1 MMAVMPLF
9 GVGAMTGAETEIQRI
24 EHELQILRARYALF
38 AKCARIMKVFC
49 AVVIPLT
56 GVLIVVLILRAF
68 PEDVTAALFFIG
80 IYISTAAIITWL
92 CLSRSPPEGGPRHW
106 LDARRMIDLISP
118 QRPLPWYNWYST
130 GPFSE
135 AQEIERM
142 ITVREQ
148 RLAEIRGARP

>member
-1 MMAVMPLF
+1 
-9 GVGAMTGAETEIQRI
+9 MTGTGTEIQRI
-24 EHELQILRARYALF
+24 EHELRILRARYALF

-56 GVLIVVLILRAF
+56 GVLLVVLILRAF

-80 IYISTAAIITWL
+80 IYTSTAAIIAWL

-106 LDARRMIDLISP
+106 LDAWRMIDHISP
-118 QRPLPWYNWYST
+118 QPYPSGGFFPFYRRNT

-148 RLAEIRGARP
+148 RLAEIREARP

>member
-38 AKCARIMKVFC
+38 AKCARVMKVFC

-56 GVLIVVLILRAF
+56 GVLLVVLILRAF
-68 PEDVTAALFFIG
+68 PEDVIAAFFFIG
-80 IYISTAAIITWL
+80 MYIFVAAIITWL
-92 CLSRSPPEGGPRHW
+92 WLSMSPPEGGPRHW
-106 LDARRMIDLISP
+106 LDPPRMIDLVSP
-118 QRPLPWYNWYST
+118 QRMVWEFRRTW
-130 GPFSE
+130 PFSE
-135 AQEIERM
+135 AQAIERM

-148 RLAEIRGARP
+148 QLAEIREARP

>member
-1 MMAVMPLF
+1 MA
-9 GVGAMTGAETEIQRI
+9 GTETEIQRI
-24 EHELQILRARYALF
+24 EHELEILRARYALF
-38 AKCARIMKVFC
+38 EKYARVMKVFC

-56 GVLIVVLILRAF
+56 GVLLVILILRAF

-80 IYISTAAIITWL
+80 MYIFVAAIITWL
-92 CLSRSPPEGGPRHW
+92 CLSMSPPEGGPRHW
-106 LDARRMIDLISP
+106 LDAWRMIDLISP
-118 QRPLPWYNWYST
+118 QRPFPWYRRNT

-148 RLAEIRGARP
+148 RLADIREARP

>member
-38 AKCARIMKVFC
+38 AKCARVMKVFC

-56 GVLIVVLILRAF
+56 GVLLVVLILRAF

-80 IYISTAAIITWL
+80 MYIVVAAIITWL
-92 CLSRSPPEGGPRHW
+92 CLSMSPPGGGPRHW
-106 LDARRMIDLISP
+106 LDASRMIDIVSP
-118 QRPLPWYNWYST
+118 QPPVVGYRRTW
-130 GPFSE
+130 PFSE
-135 AQEIERM
+135 AQAIERM
-142 ITVREQ
+142 ITGREQ
-148 RLAEIRGARP
+148 RLAEIREARP

>member
-1 MMAVMPLF
+1 MMPAMPLF
-9 GVGAMTGAETEIQRI
+9 GVGAMTGAEMEIHRL

-56 GVLIVVLILRAF
+56 GVLLVVLILRAF

-80 IYISTAAIITWL
+80 IYTSTAAIIIWL
-92 CLSRSPPEGGPRHW
+92 CLSRSPPVGGPRHW
-106 LDARRMIDLISP
+106 LDAPRMIDLISP
-118 QRPLPWYNWYST
+118 QRPFPGYRRT

-135 AQEIERM
+135 AQAIERM

-148 RLAEIRGARP
+148 RLAEIREARP